1 MRSALPATTTERSP
15 IMMRDPSNPLDP
27 PILVAVYTVG
37 ALRLT
42 LEG

>member
-1 MRSALPATTTERSP
+1 
-15 IMMRDPSNPLDP
+15 MMRAPSNPLGA
-27 PILVAVYTVG
+27 PILATGYPVG

>member
-1 MRSALPATTTERSP
+1 MQSAPATTTERSP
-15 IMMRDPSNPLDP
+15 IMMRAPSNPLGAQ
-27 PILVAVYTVG
+27 ILATVYTVS

>member
-1 MRSALPATTTERSP
+1 ML
-15 IMMRDPSNPLDP
+15 RDPLNPLGP
-27 PILVAVYTVG
+27 PILATGYPVS

>member
-1 MRSALPATTTERSP
+1 
-15 IMMRDPSNPLDP
+15 MMRAPSNPLGA
-27 PILVAVYTVG
+27 PILATVYTVG

>member
-1 MRSALPATTTERSP
+1 
-15 IMMRDPSNPLDP
+15 MMRDPSNPLGAQ
-27 PILVAVYTVG
+27 ILATVYTGG

>member
-1 MRSALPATTTERSP
+1 
-15 IMMRDPSNPLDP
+15 MMRAPSNPLGAQ
-27 PILVAVYTVG
+27 ILATVYTVG